1 MKQLKETLQ
10 SACTERDNIE
20 SERALDAEL
29 ERMQTIISSLTE
41 ERDQLQEI
49 LQVLREEKNHLKKEM
64 EEKDELVRE
73 NLYKLWCILWV
84 HDVEPFLSQA
94 IMFISNMTRIKLF
107 FFSRFNFQIL
117 RVQSDLNKEQF
128 SDSSCVT
135 SEENPV
141 QLQQVLLASL
151 V

>member
-1 MKQLKETLQ
+1 M
-10 SACTERDNIE
+10 

-49 LQVLREEKNHLKKEM
+49 LQVLREEKKHLKKEM

-84 HDVEPFLSQA
+84 HDVEPFSSQA
-94 IMFISNMTRIKLF
+94 IKFISNMTRIILF
-107 FFSRFNFQIL
+107 YFFPSQFNFQIL